1 MMTKHICPC
10 CSYPLICHV
19 RLGKPYWFCRH
30 CYQEMPFGESLLA
43 AETNFPHGLSGK
55 STDRKWIQ
63 EALSENQNLSRR
75 IVETTIEGI
84 WVLDPSGKTAFV
96 NPRMT
101 QMLGYTVEEMLGQPL
116 WAFMDKECQ
125 AIAIANLERDYL
137 KGTARSDFLRHR
149 PKGDRQGIEEQLDF
163 KFRRRDGSNLWAIV
177 LTHPLFDEAGQYAGG
192 LGRIIDITERKL
204 REEAL
209 KQKVEELEQANRLKD
224 EFLAIVSHEL
234 RTPLTAILAWS
245 ELVLTRKLNE
255 ATRARALEIIQHSA
269 RLQNQLI
276 EDLLDFS
283 RTNRGKVR
291 LNTQPIDLIAVVEL
305 AIETVR
311 PTAIAKGIQIKSF
324 LDPSVSQVLGDSDR
338 LQQVVWNL
346 LSNAVKF
353 TPVGEPVEVRLQ
365 RVGSNAQIQ
374 VQDRGIGISAD
385 FLSYVFDPFWQAD
398 SSSRR
403 QHDGLGLGL
412 AIVRQL
418 MELHNGT
425 VHAESDGEGKGATF
439 TVQLPLLEVRSAI
452 EESTLPSRCQSHT
465 STELLQSYVAY
476 YLSRGKTV
484 ISPLFGP
491 IPFEGSVYEYW
502 GYHSDFQDFWQQLT
516 SRRDFR
522 ELYLKGD
529 VYPFGDFLGGSYTLG
544 ECARCQLPIPQS
556 SCHAYTVRNCTLCD
570 DRSMFEKPQAYS
582 QPQEFEEELDVTR
595 VLAIGTPPTDYK
607 SLEELFSLNG
617 FEVMFITHPEE
628 VTPESLLDGID
639 MVLIHAELPE
649 AEGQAWARELRRHPQ
664 LQHVPIVALST
675 KAGQGH
681 PWVERTLRVEDY
693 LLVPLS
699 GDRLAHRLARLL
711 QFEPSSYRDALHWF
725 PR

>member
-10 CSYPLICHV
+10 CSYPLVCHV

-30 CYQEMPFGESLLA
+30 CYQEMPFGETLLT
-43 AETNFPHGLSGK
+43 AETDLPHGLICK

-63 EALSENQNLSRR
+63 EALCENPNLSRR

-96 NPRMT
+96 NPRMA
-101 QMLGYTVEEMLGQPL
+101 QMLGYTVEEMQGQPL
-116 WAFMDKECQ
+116 LAFMDKECQ
-125 AIAIANLERDYL
+125 AIAIANLERDCL
-137 KGTARSDFLRHR
+137 KGTAR
-149 PKGDRQGIEEQLDF
+149 GARQGIEEQLDV
-163 KFRRRDGSNLWAIV
+163 KFRRRDGSDLWAIA
-177 LTHPLFDEAGQYAGG
+177 LTHPLFDEAGQYAGT

-204 REEAL
+204 MEEAL
-209 KQKVEELEQANRLKD
+209 QQKVEELEQANCLKD

-234 RTPLTAILAWS
+234 RTPLTAMLGWS
-245 ELVLTRKLNE
+245 ELVLTRKLDE
-255 ATRARALEIIQHSA
+255 ATRDRALQIIQHSA

-276 EDLLDFS
+276 EDLLDIS
-283 RTNRGKVR
+283 RMNRGKVR

-311 PTAIAKGIQIKSF
+311 PTAIAKDIQIKSF
-324 LDPSVSQVLGDSDR
+324 LDPLVSQVLGDSDR

-353 TPVGEPVEVRLQ
+353 TPLGERVEVRLQ

-374 VQDRGIGISAD
+374 VKDRGIGISTD
-385 FLSYVFDPFWQAD
+385 FLPYVFDPFYQAD
-398 SSSRR
+398 SNSRR

-418 MELHNGT
+418 VELHNGT
-425 VHAESDGEGKGATF
+425 VHAASDGKGKGAIF

-452 EESTLPSRCQSHT
+452 EESALPSRCQSHT

-484 ISPLFGP
+484 ISPVFGP
-491 IPFEGSVYEYW
+491 LSFEGSVYEYW

-522 ELYLKGD
+522 ELYLQGD
-529 VYPFGDFLGGSYTLG
+529 VYPFDDFLGGSYTVG
-544 ECARCQLPIPQS
+544 ECARCQLPIPLS
-556 SCHAYTVRNCTLCD
+556 SGHAYTVRNCTLCD
-570 DRSMFEKPQAYS
+570 DRSMLEKAQAYS
-582 QPQEFEEELDVTR
+582 KPQEFEEELDVTR

-628 VTPESLLDGID
+628 VTPESLLHAVD
-639 MVLIHAELPE
+639 MVLIHAEVPE

-664 LQHVPIVALST
+664 LQHVPIVALSA
-675 KAGQGH
+675 KAGQGQ
-681 PWVERTLRVEDY
+681 PWVERTLGVEDY

-699 GDRLAHRLARLL
+699 GDRLAHRLAKLL
-711 QFEPSSYRDALHWF
+711 PFEPSSHRNGLHWF